1 MNITSFSRE
10 QIEEGLVKA
19 VTRNDQDTGTVRL
32 LFTPRSINDQNFVEV
47 CEIYS
52 RIGKHDFDTV
62 VIVESHPGSAEKKLP
77 MPSFK
82 FIETKFGRV
91 YANDSLRNDFADED
105 DDFFINDDAFDA
117 DVSIYDHL
125 MMLQCILDNFS
136 VLGIQITDES
146 SYIVKELAYALEE
159 ILASKNALIIFCCD
173 MESQKKEE
181 LKKMI
186 RLLEDDN
193 FSGLMNFLNNRSSSI
208 DGIGTFA
215 AGLIVAKKWGLKIQF
230 DAFENDDQNP
240 ENLLNG
246 YAVIQQQSIIG

>member
-1 MNITSFSRE
+1 MNITSFTRE

-19 VTRNDQDTGTVRL
+19 GTRIDHNSGTVRL
-32 LFTPRSINDQNFVEV
+32 LFTPRSITDQNFEEV

-52 RIGKHDFDTV
+52 RIDKYDFDTA

-91 YANDSLRNDFADED
+91 DANDRLRNDFADED

-136 VLGIQITDES
+136 VLSIQITDES
-146 SYIVKELAYALEE
+146 SYIVKELAYAIEE
-159 ILASKNALIIFCCD
+159 ILASKNAIIIFCCN
-173 MESQKKEE
+173 MENQKKDE

-186 RLLEDDN
+186 SLLDEEN

-215 AGLIVAKKWGLKIQF
+215 AGLIVAKKWGLNIQF
-230 DAFENDDQNP
+230 DALDKDDQKP

-246 YAVIQQQSIIG
+246 YAVMQQQSIFG

>member
-1 MNITSFSRE
+1 MNITSFSKE
-10 QIEEGLVKA
+10 KIEEGLVKA
-19 VTRNDQDTGTVRL
+19 GALDDQNTGTVRL
-32 LFTPRSINDQNFVEV
+32 LFTPRSINDQNFDEV

-82 FIETKFGRV
+82 FIETKLGRV

-117 DVSIYDHL
+117 DVSIYDQL

-136 VLGIQITDES
+136 VLSIQITDES

-173 MESQKKEE
+173 MESQTKEE
-181 LKKMI
+181 LKKLI
-186 RLLEDDN
+186 SFLDEDN
-193 FSGLMNFLNNRSSSI
+193 FSGLMNYLNNRSSSI
-208 DGIGTFA
+208 EGIGTFA

-230 DAFENDDQNP
+230 DAFEHDDQNP

-246 YAVIQQQSIIG
+246 YAVMQQQSMFG